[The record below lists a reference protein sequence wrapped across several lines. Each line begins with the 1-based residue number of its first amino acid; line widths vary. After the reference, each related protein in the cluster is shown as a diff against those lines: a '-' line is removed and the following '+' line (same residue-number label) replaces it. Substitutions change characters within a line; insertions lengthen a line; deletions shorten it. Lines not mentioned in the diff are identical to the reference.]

1 MSILTRALRY
11 IVKLHFKKYPCAAY
25 TFYDCKNK
33 IEYRIEQNTDS
44 AYFKYL
50 QNNWRAET

>member
-11 IVKLHFKKYPCAAY
+11 IVELHFKKYPCAAY
-25 TFYDCKNK
+25 TFYDYKNK
-33 IEYRIEQNTDS
+33 VEYRIEQNTDS
-44 AYFKYL
+44 MYFKYL